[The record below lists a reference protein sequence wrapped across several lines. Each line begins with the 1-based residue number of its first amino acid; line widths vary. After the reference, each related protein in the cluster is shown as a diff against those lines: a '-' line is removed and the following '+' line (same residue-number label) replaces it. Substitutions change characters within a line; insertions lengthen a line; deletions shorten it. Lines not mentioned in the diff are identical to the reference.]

1 MLNLKSLLTSIL
13 LVSLV
18 SVASAKDDNRTPIV
32 LTVDERN
39 LVLEEMRTFLAT
51 VQTITAS
58 LGKDDMA
65 AVAKSAKTMGM
76 AASGE
81 VPPALT
87 KKLPMNFRM
96 LAMTVHKSF
105 DQLALD
111 ATEMGDQQQ
120 TLEQLGSLMG
130 NCVACHAIYRLPEPK

>member
-1 MLNLKSLLTSIL
+1 MNKLSLITVLFFALI
-13 LVSLV
+13 
-18 SVASAKDDNRTPIV
+18 ASAFAKDDARTPIV
-32 LTVDERN
+32 LTKAERN

-51 VQTITAS
+51 VQSITTS
-58 LGKDDMA
+58 LSEDDMQSIATA
-65 AVAKSAKTMGM
+65 AKKAGM

-87 KKLPMNFRM
+87 NKLPMNFKI
-96 LAMTVHKSF
+96 LAMTVHKTF

-120 TLEQLGSLMG
+120 VLEQLGSLMG
-130 NCVACHAIYRLPEPK
+130 NCVACHAIYRLPEPQ